1 MTGESGFWARVGD
14 EVRSVSD
21 RTRHSARKAVQIGM
35 LRVDLV
41 SLRRDRSRALADLG
55 ARALSLWNE
64 GNPQAVDSDAEA
76 LRLRSWIGS
85 IDDLIGV
92 KNAELERLR
101 ADPGA
106 RATPNDPTPPVV

>member
-1 MTGESGFWARVGD
+1 MTGDTGFWARVGE

-55 ARALSLWNE
+55 ERALTLWNA
-64 GNPQAVDSDAEA
+64 GTPHAVDSDAEA

-92 KNAELERLR
+92 KRAELERLR
-101 ADPGA
+101 AETRAKGTNDPG
-106 RATPNDPTPPVV
+106 PPIV

>member
-21 RTRHSARKAVQIGM
+21 RTRHTARKAVQIGM

-41 SLRRDRSRALADLG
+41 SLRRDRSRALSDLG
-55 ARALSLWNE
+55 ARALSLWND
-64 GNPQAVDSDAEA
+64 GNPQAVESDAEA

-101 ADPGA
+101 ADPGGKA
-106 RATPNDPTPPVV
+106 AANDPNPPVV